1 MIEMRLLE
9 ILAAFS
15 EERTQAA
22 AAEKLHISQPISAA
36 HVGIEW
42 DQGLAAEINLI
53 KQGVNDHRESV
64 PDRKSVV

>member
-22 AAEKLHISQPISAA
+22 AAEKLHIPAGNKHRHPAA
-36 HVGIEW
+36 
-42 DQGLAAEINLI
+42 
-53 KQGVNDHRESV
+53 
-64 PDRKSVV
+64 P

>member
-22 AAEKLHISQPISAA
+22 AAEKLHISQPISTA

-64 PDRKSVV
+64 PPHGIA